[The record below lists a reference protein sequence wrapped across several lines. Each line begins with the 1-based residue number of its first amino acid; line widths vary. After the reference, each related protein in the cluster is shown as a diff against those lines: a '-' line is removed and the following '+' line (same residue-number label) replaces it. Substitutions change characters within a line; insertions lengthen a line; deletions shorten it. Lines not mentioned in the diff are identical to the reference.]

1 MKLVSIALFTVSL
14 VLCFPVVGQDKKSR
28 SKKAKALIEKAE
40 KGKAK
45 APFDLGVKPI
55 PVKGKLGVFR
65 PAFEKHVEV
74 FGVLVVATA
83 STPDAKVLHAG
94 KVLAQYLDNDEDG
107 KPDNPKVA
115 ANLRSRGAFL
125 AMTARE
131 RDFRRLRLDWRKLE
145 RAGFELGQ
153 DLYGEE
159 TIPDGPPH
167 KRKRGRFDASLEEVL
182 HLVSHGYEEV
192 YPKVFRFRVGSKLA
206 DAMDL
211 ARGGR
216 FRRSPRRYPESAWYH
231 YDDKTCDYGCQC
243 AEYFY
248 WALTSILGAQD
259 YPGRAKEIGQ
269 EWELP
274 TRKLVQERDKAVFK
288 LITDPRYHLP
298 TVLPDGRYGEK
309 RQRPGSGRRG
319 RKAPFRPHPNS
330 PGSGGRGQ

>member
-1 MKLVSIALFTVSL
+1 MNLVSIALVAASL
-14 VLCFPVVGQDKKSR
+14 LLCLPVAGQDKKSR
-28 SKKAKALIEKAE
+28 SKKSKALIEKAE

-45 APFDLGVKPI
+45 ATFRLGVKSI
-55 PVKGKLGVFR
+55 PEKGKLAVFR

-83 STPDAKVLHAG
+83 NTLDAKVLHAG

-131 RDFRRLRLDWRKLE
+131 GDFRRLRLDWRKLD

-216 FRRSPRRYPESAWYH
+216 FRRTPGKYPESAWYH
-231 YDDKTCDYGCQC
+231 YDDRTCDYGCQC

-248 WALTSILGAQD
+248 WALTSILGAQN
-259 YPGRAKEIGQ
+259 YPGRAREIGH

-274 TRKLVQERDKAVFK
+274 TRKLVQKRDKAVFK
-288 LITDPRYHLP
+288 LLTDPRYHLP

-309 RQRPGSGRRG
+309 R
-319 RKAPFRPHPNS
+319 
-330 PGSGGRGQ
+330 

>member
-45 APFDLGVKPI
+45 APFDLGVKSI
-55 PVKGKLGVFR
+55 PEKGKLAVFR

-83 STPDAKVLHAG
+83 DTSDAKVLHAG

-182 HLVSHGYEEV
+182 HLVSHGYEESTPRCFV
-192 YPKVFRFRVGSKLA
+192 SELA
-206 DAMDL
+206 ASSQTPWTSHVVAGFVAAL
-211 ARGGR
+211 GGT
-216 FRRSPRRYPESAWYH
+216 PRAPGITMTTRPVTTVVSA
-231 YDDKTCDYGCQC
+231 Q
-243 AEYFY
+243 
-248 WALTSILGAQD
+248 SISTG
-259 YPGRAKEIGQ
+259 P
-269 EWELP
+269 
-274 TRKLVQERDKAVFK
+274 
-288 LITDPRYHLP
+288 
-298 TVLPDGRYGEK
+298 
-309 RQRPGSGRRG
+309 
-319 RKAPFRPHPNS
+319 
-330 PGSGGRGQ
+330 